1 MYISLNWINDY
12 VDLAGVD
19 VAWLVHRFTMT
30 TAEVEGYETKGAEVS
45 GVVAAKVLTV
55 ENHPESKKLH
65 ICQVDKGDETVQIV
79 CGAPNVR
86 PGMIVPL
93 ATVGAKLPG
102 IDAIGVATLA
112 GVTSWGMMCSEKELG
127 ISDNHSGLM
136 EFPEDTVVGTDL
148 HDLLPIDDTI
158 IEIDN
163 KSLTNRPDLWG
174 HYGIAREVAAILNRP
189 LRPMPLYDL
198 ESRDLSQLPKVPV
211 SIVDKDK
218 CYRYACIAFGNFHA
232 KVSPVWMRIRLYY
245 CGMRAINALV
255 DLTNYVMMDLGQP
268 MHAFDRN
275 SVSEICVKSFDK
287 DVEFV
292 TLDDAPRTVP
302 AGTLFI
308 CDGDKPTAIAGIKG
322 GAESEVTEDTEA
334 ILLESASFN
343 GGSIR
348 RASIRLG
355 LRTDA
360 SARYEKSL
368 DPEYAITAIKRV
380 LYLAMQEDPGTTIVS
395 DLNDVNVSP
404 LKPVRLVLDK
414 AYIERYT
421 GMEIDMDMVVK
432 TLTAL
437 EFGVSLEGDTITVDV
452 PSFRSTKDVTIKVDI
467 IEEITRV
474 YGYDNIQ
481 PEPLK
486 TSVMPG
492 VVNQVTT
499 LENDIKTMLTD
510 GYGMY
515 EVNSYVWY
523 DDNLNHSYGLQPR
536 GSIHLI
542 KPSSPEHSTIR
553 EVMAPSMLYAAAA
566 NVRHTDTFSIYEIG
580 STMRLGEDNKSIENR
595 VLSVVTCSAAS
606 SEDQLFYRLKGLTD
620 SMMWNFKNI
629 TLEYVKD
636 TELGYNW
643 LHPVKCALIKYRGET
658 LGYITVLHP
667 SLKQKI
673 TRRSNC
679 AILELNVTALSKL
692 QAVVAVY
699 KEAARYQEV
708 KLDFN
713 FVVPS
718 STQYKTVAD
727 KISGYDS
734 PLFKELQFVSLYR
747 GAGIEEGCKSLTFNV
762 TIGSNDHTLSGQEI
776 DEYQSGLIAYMQMDG
791 YKLR

>member
-12 VDLAGVD
+12 VDLSGVD

-30 TAEVEGYETKGAEVS
+30 TAEVEGYEIKGADIA

-55 ENHPESKKLH
+55 EEHPKSTKLH

-93 ATVGAKLPG
+93 ATIGAKLPG
-102 IDAIGVATLA
+102 IDAISEASLVGI
-112 GVTSWGMMCSEKELG
+112 TSYGMMCSEKELG

-136 EFPEDTVVGTDL
+136 EFPEDTVVGTDV
-148 HDLLPIDDTI
+148 HDLLPLDDTI
-158 IEIDN
+158 VEVDN

-174 HYGIAREVAAILNRP
+174 HYGIAREIAAILGRP

-198 ESRDLSQLPKVPV
+198 ASQNLSNLPKVPV
-211 SIVDKDK
+211 SIKDTDK
-218 CYRYACIAFGNFHA
+218 CYRYSCIAFGNFHA
-232 KVSPVWMRIRLYY
+232 KVSPVWMRVRLYY

-255 DLTNYVMMDLGQP
+255 DLTNYVMLDLGQP

-275 SVSEICVKSFDK
+275 TVSEICVQSFDH
-287 DVEFV
+287 DVQFV

-322 GAESEVTEDTEA
+322 GAESEVTEETEA
-334 ILLESASFN
+334 ILLESASFF
-343 GGSIR
+343 GGAIR
-348 RASIRLG
+348 RASIKLG

-380 LYLAMQEDPGTTIVS
+380 LYLAMEEDPGTVIVS
-395 DLNDVNVSP
+395 NLSDVNVSP
-404 LKPVRLVLDK
+404 LKPVQLVLDK

-421 GMEIDMDMVVK
+421 GMPIDMDSVVK

-437 EFGVSLEGDTITVDV
+437 DFGVTLDGEVITVDV

-486 TSVMPG
+486 VSVMPG
-492 VVNQVTT
+492 VVNEVSV
-499 LENDIKTMLTD
+499 LENNIKSMLTD

-523 DDNLNHSYGLQPR
+523 DDNLNNNYGLQPK
-536 GSIHLI
+536 GSIHLL
-542 KPSSPEHSTIR
+542 KPSSPEHGTIR
-553 EVMAPSMLYAAAA
+553 EVMAPSMLYAVAT
-566 NVRHTDTFSIYEIG
+566 NVKHTDTFNIYEIG
-580 STMRLGEDNKSIENR
+580 STMTLGEDNKSIEKR
-595 VLSVVTCSAAS
+595 ILSVAMCSS
-606 SEDQLFYRLKGLTD
+606 VCDEDQLFYKLKGLAD
-620 SMMWNFKNI
+620 SMMWNLKNI
-629 TLEYVKD
+629 SLEYVKD
-636 TELGYNW
+636 TELCYNW
-643 LHPVKCALIKYRGET
+643 LHPVKCALIKYQGET

-673 TRRSNC
+673 SRRSAC
-679 AILELNVTALSKL
+679 AVLELNVTMLSKIS
-692 QAVVAVY
+692 AVVASY
-699 KEAARYQEV
+699 KEAAKYPEV

-713 FVVPS
+713 FVVPN
-718 STQYKTVAD
+718 STEFKTVAD
-727 KISGYDS
+727 KISAFDS

-747 GAGIEEGCKSLTFNV
+747 GQGIDDGYKSLTFNV
-762 TIGSNDHTLSGQEI
+762 TIGSSDHTLSGQEI
-776 DEYQSGLIAYMQMDG
+776 DEYQAGLIAYMQVDG